1 MALEREEPMKQRH
14 TWHSGENDDSIR
26 CLLRCASGSFR
37 KRRTERKEPKK
48 TSRTKTKVVVITTC
62 SNYQTSQ
69 TRSYASIH
77 PFCGV
82 WCFLWFGR
90 RRSFDCID
98 RKPAYPGIKC
108 ILCTRNH
115 VTTTTAQCSVVTS
128 CVASNRVESS
138 LALTTMNTFFQ
149 CIDDSLVHD
158 PPLLFL
164 MIPFAKINTKTRHYI
179 IYHLNFLTL
188 MIHFFF
194 FRFLRNQII
203 IINTK
208 WIGYEYHYHS
218 PLHFFYTYIYILYL

>member
-82 WCFLWFGR
+82 WFFLWFGR
-90 RRSFDCID
+90 RRFDCID
-98 RKPAYPGIKC
+98 WKPAYPGIKC
-108 ILCTRNH
+108 ILRTRNH
-115 VTTTTAQCSVVTS
+115 VTTTTAPYSAVTS
-128 CVASNRVESS
+128 CESGQIESS
-138 LALTTMNTFFQ
+138 LAPTTMNTGIVFFHW
-149 CIDDSLVHD
+149 INGSLVHD

-164 MIPFAKINTKTRHYI
+164 LIPFANNTQWV
-179 IYHLNFLTL
+179 L
-188 MIHFFF
+188 
-194 FRFLRNQII
+194 
-203 IINTK
+203 
-208 WIGYEYHYHS
+208 S
-218 PLHFFYTYIYILYL
+218 